1 MLSGAPTPISIRDIV
16 PFSTARTHL
25 SDLVLE
31 VQNGA
36 EKIITKN
43 GEPAV
48 AVIAA
53 KRLDHYHR
61 LERARIHLLLLE
73 EVDAGLADVEA
84 GRAVDALEGLS
95 ALKLKR
101 KTAAGR
107 RAD

>member
-1 MLSGAPTPISIRDIV
+1 MSISVRDIV

-48 AVIAA
+48 ALIDA

-61 LERARIHLLLLE
+61 LERAHFHLLLLD
-73 EVDAGLADVEA
+73 EVDQGLADVQA
-84 GRAVDALEGLS
+84 GRTVNALEGL
-95 ALKLKR
+95 AAMKLKR
-101 KTAAGR
+101 KSG
-107 RAD
+107 ADRTVR

>member
-1 MLSGAPTPISIRDIV
+1 MAISVRDIV

-48 AVIAA
+48 AMIDA

-61 LERARIHLLLLE
+61 LERSRIHLLLLE
-73 EVDAGLADVEA
+73 EVDKGLADIKA
-84 GRAVDALEGLS
+84 GRTVDARAGLD
-95 ALKLKR
+95 ALRRKR
-101 KTAAGR
+101 ETMTGGR
-107 RAD
+107 DAD

>member
-1 MLSGAPTPISIRDIV
+1 MAVSVRDIV

-43 GEPAV
+43 GEAAV
-48 AVIAA
+48 AVIDA

-61 LERARIHLLLLE
+61 LERARIHLLLLD
-73 EVDAGLADVEA
+73 EVDKGLADVEA
-84 GRAVDALEGLS
+84 GRTVDALEGLA
-95 ALKLKR
+95 ALKLRR
-101 KTAAGR
+101 KAAIGR
-107 RAD
+107 NTD